1 MEMFVLSYVHVLCIY
16 HKLCLQV
23 GSVFKLVLLR
33 TNLRNQYVILIRCSP
48 NVNET
53 IYLYGN
59 LPFFKIHANRFMA
72 QDDSPGAIL

>member
-1 MEMFVLSYVHVLCIY
+1 MEMFVLSYVHELCIY

-23 GSVFKLVLLR
+23 GSVFKLVLLQ
-33 TNLRNQYVILIRCSP
+33 TTLRNQYVILICCSP

-59 LPFFKIHANRFMA
+59 LPFFRIHATCFMA
-72 QDDSPGAIL
+72 WNDSPGAIL